1 MEEIINSLQENNL
14 TKDNN
19 IIVEQQNNFLE
30 TTLGKTINAGLDIG
44 LRALLPD
51 LIENQV
57 IDIKDAIIEGGF
69 SEGVNK
75 AISSA
80 INFGKSAMGIFTGE
94 FENISQVQ
102 TAIKNGGII
111 DGISDVID
119 FVLDKT
125 TKSGMIPYTI
135 ANTIKKGK
143 DVVLNNIS
151 NNIEDEFNK
160 QLDNVEKLQKYTNN
174 WKEYYN
180 SKDFDG
186 MAREYIKMK
195 ERLRELMPIEN
206 LLKEARVVENLHNLI
221 KNNGKNFNLSEEQIK
236 LANMLT

>member
-1 MEEIINSLQENNL
+1 MEEIINSLEEKNL
-14 TKDNN
+14 TNDNN

-44 LRALLPD
+44 LRVLLPD

-69 SEGVNK
+69 AEGVNK

-80 INFGKSAMGIFTGE
+80 INFGKSAIGIFTGE

-102 TAIKNGGII
+102 TVIKNGGIL
-111 DGISDVID
+111 DGVSDVID

-125 TKSGMIPYTI
+125 TKSGMIPYNI

-143 DVVLNNIS
+143 NVVLNNIS

-186 MAREYIKMK
+186 MVREYTKMK
-195 ERLRELMPIEN
+195 ERLKELMPIES
-206 LLKEARVVENLHNLI
+206 LLKEARVIENLHNLI